1 MPEDELSTLVTCSS
15 ASVFEAAGSSFAG
28 AALGAS
34 EGLAL
39 AGGAVEEVVEALP
52 VGAGE
57 AALFLKK
64 LAMLAWKLEGI
75 LQREANIVRLG

>member
-1 MPEDELSTLVTCSS
+1 MS
-15 ASVFEAAGSSFAG
+15 

-39 AGGAVEEVVEALP
+39 TGGAVEEVVEALP
-52 VGAGE
+52 VGAEG
-57 AALFLKK
+57 AALYLKR

-75 LQREANIVRLG
+75 LQKEANTVRLG